1 MAFFKNNV
9 RPFFSKCQSSFG
21 FFEHKLQKISSK
33 YLQYWKAKKNA
44 TSRSSFYAKILSVV
58 LNQNLYCS
66 MFQDLS
72 RNFGKTV
79 KKIYYL
85 HFFTLWL
92 HSENYSSKKID
103 LKKYFFWWNGDWY
116 RTRNRRN
123 WRKFSMLHLRWY
135 RRGRELKIRI
145 IADLRKFYETFDF
158 KKNSIFKNI

>member
-72 RNFGKTV
+72 RNFGKTL
-79 KKIYYL
+79 KNYTTYIFYYL
-85 HFFTLWL
+85 ITQWKSFA
-92 HSENYSSKKID
+92 KKFY
-103 LKKYFFWWNGDWY
+103 LKKYFFPKWGLISNSQSE
-116 RTRNRRN
+116 
-123 WRKFSMLHLRWY
+123 KLA
-135 RRGRELKIRI
+135 KIFNVPFALI
-145 IADLRKFYETFDF
+145 
-158 KKNSIFKNI
+158 S